1 MSSSRRAFLKQSTL
15 VALAAGI
22 PLALTEKTSGMGTST
37 PTTTGLT
44 FGAFRSQMGTSFVIN
59 HELKKV
65 KATLV
70 DVNSFASRQQTAAG
84 KEGFTLLFRGPLDT
98 AFKQDTYRIEHEKLG
113 LFSFLMVPAKTS
125 DKSAAYYAVVI
136 NRLHS

>member
-22 PLALTEKTSGMGTST
+22 PLALTEKTSGMGISTSS
-37 PTTTGLT
+37 TTGLT
-44 FGAFRSQMGTSFVIN
+44 FASFRSHVGTSFLID
-59 HELKKV
+59 HEAGKV
-65 KATLV
+65 KTTLV
-70 DVNSFASRQQTAAG
+70 DVSSFASRQQTAAG
-84 KEGFTLLFRGPLDT
+84 KEGFTLLFRGPRDT

-113 LFSFLMVPAKTS
+113 LFSFLVVPAKTS

>member
-1 MSSSRRAFLKQSTL
+1 
-15 VALAAGI
+15 
-22 PLALTEKTSGMGTST
+22 
-37 PTTTGLT
+37 
-44 FGAFRSQMGTSFVIN
+44 MGTSFVIN

>member
-37 PTTTGLT
+37 TTGLT
-44 FGAFRSQMGTSFVIN
+44 FAAFRSQVGTNFVIN
-59 HELKKV
+59 HAMGKV

-84 KEGFTLLFRGPLDT
+84 KEGFTLLFRAPVDT

-113 LFSFLMVPAKTS
+113 LFSFLMVPANTS
-125 DKSAAYYAVVI
+125 DKRAAFYAVVI

>member
-1 MSSSRRAFLKQSTL
+1 MSSSRRAFLKQGTL

-37 PTTTGLT
+37 TTGLT
-44 FGAFRSQMGTSFVIN
+44 FAAFRSQVGTSFVIN
-59 HELKKV
+59 HETGKV

-84 KEGFTLLFRGPLDT
+84 KEGFTLLFRAPVDT

-113 LFSFLMVPAKTS
+113 LFSFLMVPANTS
-125 DKSAAYYAVVI
+125 DKRAAFYAVVI